1 MRRHKTGQAVLDVS
15 TGQFKLFVEKQV
27 ILSNPDG
34 EVDRIPVSMSE
45 HKLEDVEA
53 QLYAA
58 LSNLQEDSDVI
69 SLNES

>member
-1 MRRHKTGQAVLDVS
+1 MRRHKTGQAELDVS

-34 EVDRIPVSMSE
+34 EVDRIQVRMSE
-45 HKLEDVEA
+45 QKLEDVEA